1 MLEQGALG
9 NAAGK
14 HTHHEYCENYEYHVR
29 FLIHRYS
36 PVLISDRTA
45 ALTDESLMTAGK
57 FIIQGLNGLL
67 LRVFRKI

>member
-14 HTHHEYCENYEYHVR
+14 HTHHEDCENYEYHVR

-36 PVLISDRTA
+36 PVLISGRTA
-45 ALTDESLMTAGK
+45 VLTDESLMTAGK
-57 FIIQGLNGLL
+57 FIIQGA
-67 LRVFRKI
+67 